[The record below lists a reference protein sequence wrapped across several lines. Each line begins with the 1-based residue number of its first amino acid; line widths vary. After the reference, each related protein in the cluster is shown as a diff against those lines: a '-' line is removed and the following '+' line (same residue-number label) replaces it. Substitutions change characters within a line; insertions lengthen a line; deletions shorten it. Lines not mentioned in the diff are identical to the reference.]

1 MKVRTL
7 VMMAGILAG
16 GAAQAETPDVD
27 ALLKPC
33 VACHGTDGISSA
45 AHIPHLNGQLASY
58 LRDDLS
64 ALVQGRRKTSVVNHI
79 PAAWGIAEI
88 NAVARFYETRQAQR
102 PPQPVD
108 AQKVELGE
116 VIYQRRC
123 AECHPDSGRASE
135 FDSPLMAAQN
145 IPYLI
150 NEMRLFVSGERKFV
164 YKMDEAFHGLS
175 MQDLEAVAHFFA
187 SQPQH

>member
-7 VMMAGILAG
+7 VMMAAILAG

-33 VACHGTDGISSA
+33 AACHGADGISSA

-64 ALVQGRRKTSVVNHI
+64 ALVQARRKTLVVNHI
-79 PAAWGIAEI
+79 PATWGIAEI
-88 NAVARFYETRQAQR
+88 KAVARFYETRQAQR

-108 AQKVELGE
+108 AHKVVLGE

-135 FDSPLMAAQN
+135 FDSPLLAAQN
-145 IPYLI
+145 IPYLV
-150 NEMRLFVSGERKFV
+150 NEMRLFVTGERKFV
-164 YKMDEAFHGLS
+164 YKMDEAFRGLS